1 VTPLERLL
9 ARLPRVTLVVGKGG
23 VGKTT
28 VASGLAAQ
36 LAQGGGRT
44 LLLTTDPA
52 GTLADA
58 VAAPTARQGSTVPA
72 PLADRLDLWVIDA
85 AAARDAFLAKW
96 RDTIAAILDRGTYL
110 DRADI
115 DGLVDASL
123 PGADE
128 IFALLALGDVLGDPK
143 SPYARIIVDT
153 APTGHTL
160 RLLQLPATF
169 QALVSLLDTMQDK
182 HRFMVRALTHRY
194 RADDADR
201 FLTALRAQVD
211 TVRRTLFDP
220 SSAGALLVTRRE
232 PVVAAETA
240 RYAEA
245 LRGAGIA
252 IIALVENAVDPGAGG
267 RGPAAGKPDA
277 PTFVIPRADPVPA
290 PTLDGARALVETIRE
305 HDQADRKPRGRKI
318 APTSEPRPPK
328 SVPPQRAG
336 PRPPS
341 HPRPPA
347 VAVRA
352 LTIVAGKGG
361 VGKTTVACALA
372 IAAAD
377 AGHRTLLVST
387 DPAPSVADA
396 LGQPVGEDDTAIEG
410 APGLV
415 ARQMDAAAAFARL
428 RTTYQER
435 IDAFFATML
444 DRGLDAAHD
453 RAIVRELLALAPPG
467 VDEVYALSELGEAVV
482 EGRFDRVVVDPAPTG
497 HLLRLVDMPPIALE
511 WSHRLMRLM
520 LKYKELA
527 SLGDAAADLLAF
539 AKRTKGLDALLHDAE
554 RTAIVEVALDEP
566 LVRIESARLAAELG
580 ARRLPLAAVV
590 WNRSTSV
597 AGGTLVDVPAFAA
610 PSAHVIGV
618 DAIRAWAATWNT

>member
-1 VTPLERLL
+1 VTALERML

-28 VASGLAAQ
+28 VASGLAAH
-36 LAQGGGRT
+36 LAHDGAKT

-52 GTLADA
+52 GALADA

-72 PLADRLDLWVIDA
+72 PLADNLDLWVIDA
-85 AAARDAFLAKW
+85 AAARDAFLAQW

-143 SPYARIIVDT
+143 TPYTRIVVDT

-160 RLLQLPATF
+160 RLLQLPITF

-194 RADDADR
+194 KADEADR
-201 FLTALRAQVD
+201 FLTELRARVD

-252 IIALVENAVDPGAGG
+252 IIGVIENAVDASA
-267 RGPAAGKPDA
+267 RVHAAVDA
-277 PTFVIPRADPVPA
+277 PTFAIPRAAPVPE
-290 PTLDGARALVETIRE
+290 PTLQGAHALLATIRE
-305 HDQADRKPRGRKI
+305 ADRSAAPRRQRGA
-318 APTSEPRPPK
+318 APATAPASGLPAPGLPVIRP
-328 SVPPQRAG
+328 
-336 PRPPS
+336 
-341 HPRPPA
+341 
-347 VAVRA
+347 

-377 AGHRTLLVST
+377 DGHRTLLVST

-396 LGQPVGEDDTAIEG
+396 LGQPVGEGDTAIEG

-415 ARQMDAAAAFARL
+415 ARQMDAAAAFGRL
-428 RTTYQER
+428 RAEYQER
-435 IDAFFATML
+435 IDMFFATML

-497 HLLRLVDMPPIALE
+497 HLLRLLDMPPIALD

-554 RTAIVEVALDEP
+554 RTAIIEVALDEP
-566 LVRIESARLAAELG
+566 LVRVESARLAAELS
-580 ARRLPLAAVV
+580 ARRLPLVAVV
-590 WNRSTSV
+590 WNRSARIAADTPI
-597 AGGTLVDVPAFAA
+597 TVPAFAA
-610 PSAHVIGV
+610 PTGPVVGV
-618 DAIRAWAATWNT
+618 DAIRAWKETWNA